1 MSDSL
6 NIINEAT
13 GAGINSDNKIII
25 YPIEKYEIMIKL
37 SPTNEFLGV
46 EGISVNKEFFSYKK
60 QVGMLGNADVDQFYK
75 E

>member
-1 MSDSL
+1 MADSP
-6 NIINEAT
+6 NILNEAT
-13 GAGINSDNKIII
+13 GSGISSDSKIVI

-46 EGISVNKEFFSYKK
+46 EGISVNKDFFSYKK
-60 QVGMLGNADVDQFYK
+60 QIGVFGNLDVDQFYK